1 MVETF
6 LPNSVTVEN
15 CLQSMFNK
23 AMGLRPVTLLKKE
36 ITAQLHSCEVCY
48 IFQNSFFVE
57 ILRVTASQTNLSFPL
72 CQWWQKISTVWSWIS
87 CTWGGTIVHE
97 IIRHAKFFYDF
108 CFLNGEIIVIFKH
121 DPNSIYLYKVNNRNT
136 RKKCEICSKLTIN
149 TPERRL
155 MFLFL
160 TLNMFHRFF

>member
-1 MVETF
+1 MLE
-6 LPNSVTVEN
+6 
-15 CLQSMFNK
+15 SMFNK

-57 ILRVTASQTNLSFPL
+57 ILRVTASQLEFSSLSVVTKNQYCL
-72 CQWWQKISTVWSWIS
+72 IMDLLYMRRNY
-87 CTWGGTIVHE
+87 IVHE

>member
-48 IFQNSFFVE
+48 IFQNRFFVE

-72 CQWWQKISTVWSWIS
+72 CQW
-87 CTWGGTIVHE
+87 
-97 IIRHAKFFYDF
+97 
-108 CFLNGEIIVIFKH
+108 
-121 DPNSIYLYKVNNRNT
+121 
-136 RKKCEICSKLTIN
+136 
-149 TPERRL
+149 
-155 MFLFL
+155 
-160 TLNMFHRFF
+160 